1 MHNDQQQSFFNFI
14 HPDHASLPLPVRT
27 FWNSAAVLLFISPY
41 TMAFTS
47 CLGVVLGLNQLQA
60 ASPGLTHGFP
70 LGIIELWR
78 AGAIAFTGLF
88 VTVAFFERHEL
99 AQLIR
104 NDIYQTLEDI
114 K

>member
-14 HPDHASLPLPVRT
+14 HPDHASLPFPVRT

-47 CLGVVLGLNQLQA
+47 CLGVVLGLDQLQA
-60 ASPGLTHGFP
+60 AWPALTRGLP
-70 LGIIELWR
+70 LGVIELLR
-78 AGAIAFTGLF
+78 DGAIAVSALFLTG
-88 VTVAFFERHEL
+88 AFLERNEL

-104 NDIYQTLEDI
+104 NDIYETLENLQ
-114 K
+114 

>member
-60 ASPGLTHGFP
+60 AWPALTNGLP
-70 LGIIELWR
+70 LGVIELLR
-78 AGAIAFTGLF
+78 DGAIAFAALF
-88 VTVAFFERHEL
+88 VTGAFFERNEL

-104 NDIYQTLEDI
+104 NDIYETLEDLE
-114 K
+114 